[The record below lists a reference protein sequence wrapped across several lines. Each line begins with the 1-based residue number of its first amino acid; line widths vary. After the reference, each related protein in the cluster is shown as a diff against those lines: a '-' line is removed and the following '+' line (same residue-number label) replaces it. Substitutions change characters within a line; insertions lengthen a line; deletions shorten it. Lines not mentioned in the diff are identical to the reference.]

1 MLSVQIGQCVLFHTS
16 ASHSGKIEQSKN
28 VKGFSSFPHTLV
40 FPYSHHDSYSQ
51 PFLLLEKK
59 NDLHKQ
65 NNQTKES
72 SFHVQKPKPVIISTP
87 HPLSL
92 CILRTT
98 KQCLSPHVTFCSFPT
113 CSGHTVLLSLTFFPV
128 LTHRLH
134 IHPHVPDDLT
144 TPLLDS
150 DTCPLEL
157 VKCAVPL

>member
-1 MLSVQIGQCVLFHTS
+1 MISIPSKYLLDKMLSLCLSVNELNLFL
-16 ASHSGKIEQSKN
+16 K
-28 VKGFSSFPHTLV
+28 TL
-40 FPYSHHDSYSQ
+40 
-51 PFLLLEKK
+51 LKK

-65 NNQTKES
+65 NNQTKKS
-72 SFHVQKPKPVIISTP
+72 SFCVQKPKPVIISTP

>member
-1 MLSVQIGQCVLFHTS
+1 MISIPSKYLLDKMLSLCLSVNELNLFL
-16 ASHSGKIEQSKN
+16 K
-28 VKGFSSFPHTLV
+28 TL
-40 FPYSHHDSYSQ
+40 
-51 PFLLLEKK
+51 LKK